1 MRVAVLAF
9 ALVCGCATNGER
21 RREFE
26 SVQAGAKTLCE
37 VMVDPD
43 SFVGRRIV
51 IKGIYFATP
60 HERLLI
66 DRACPQ
72 WDLRVS
78 HALDVD
84 GDPGAEAL
92 VDRFRRKHSTVR
104 IPVVY
109 SGIVR
114 AQDVIYG
121 CTSPSCRAY
130 SLEESWL
137 LAAFPKTA
145 FPVGG

>member
-1 MRVAVLAF
+1 MRVAVLVV
-9 ALVCGCATNGER
+9 ALVCGCATDGER
-21 RREFE
+21 ARKFE
-26 SVQAGAKTLCE
+26 AVQTAAKTLCE
-37 VMVDPD
+37 VMADPD
-43 SFVGRRIV
+43 PFVGRRIV

-78 HALDVD
+78 HAHEVD

-92 VDRFRRKHSTVR
+92 VDRFRKKHPTVR

-114 AQDVIYG
+114 AQDVFHG
-121 CTSPSCRAY
+121 CTSPSCRRY